1 MSKVIRGL
9 QHASNR
15 DGALIAQQ
23 VNDIEDLQHKL
34 KTSELVCGAKANVIK
49 DLGGEL
55 KIVRD
60 LRSKNVMEISRLD
73 KAVAQL
79 GRVIGEKDKD
89 IKDLERRLEL
99 SERVSGNKEF
109 HNATEA
115 MGNPQYFQRVS
126 ND

>member
-1 MSKVIRGL
+1 M
-9 QHASNR
+9 
-15 DGALIAQQ
+15 
-23 VNDIEDLQHKL
+23 
-34 KTSELVCGAKANVIK
+34 
-49 DLGGEL
+49 

-73 KAVAQL
+73 RAIVDL
-79 GRVIGEKDKD
+79 GRVIGEKDNK

-99 SERVSGNKEF
+99 SEKFSGNREF